1 MGFLDRILRR
11 GGSTSTVGLEAETP
25 AEASSCPHLSLSPKW
40 DNADD
45 IGKED
50 LASSF
55 ECARPDY
62 SAAASPR
69 GRTAGVGT
77 LEAA

>member
-55 ECARPDY
+55 ECAACGLILTPAEAR
-62 SAAASPR
+62 ATR
-69 GRTAGVGT
+69 AGTG
-77 LEAA
+77 